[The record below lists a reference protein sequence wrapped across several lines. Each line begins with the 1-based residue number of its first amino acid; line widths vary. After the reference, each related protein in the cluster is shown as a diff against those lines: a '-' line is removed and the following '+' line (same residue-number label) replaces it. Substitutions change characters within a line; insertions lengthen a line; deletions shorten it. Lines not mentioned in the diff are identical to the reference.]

1 MSKQINQ
8 HIVKVL
14 ISVVLLLGLN
24 SQVFAIGTA
33 AGTDV
38 DNTATITFSVGGI
51 PQPPEDSNTETFVVD
66 NRIDI
71 DVTVAATDVP
81 VTPGQVGGPV
91 GSQVPNPPAVLQFTV
106 TNEGNDVQDINLST
120 INNLS
125 GAGVDDFD
133 PTATFIFVE
142 SGANAGYQPAEDT
155 ATFIDELSATAGSN
169 TATVYVVGSIP
180 TGGANGDE
188 TVIALVAE
196 AREGGSAG
204 GTVGAALTQATG
216 ANVAGTVENVF
227 ADGTGT
233 DDANFD
239 AQESDRGTYV
249 IATSAVTVTKSS
261 AVIDDG
267 IAGNPAADLKAIP
280 GATIR
285 YTIAIANTGGSLAVT
300 SIGATDD
307 LDSDVTIVNG
317 DTSSVTF
324 DAGCGGAT
332 SSGFTSPTLTFSV
345 GSIAAGA
352 TCNVSYDVIIN

>member
-1 MSKQINQ
+1 MSKQNIK
-8 HIVKVL
+8 HYLRVL
-14 ISVVLLLGLN
+14 IGVALLAGINTQAL
-24 SQVFAIGTA
+24 AIGTA

-51 PQPPEDSNTETFVVD
+51 PQPPQDSNTETFVVD
-66 NRIDI
+66 NRIDV
-71 DVTVAATDVP
+71 DVTVTATNVP

-91 GSQVPNPPAVLQFTV
+91 GSQLPNPPAVLAFTV
-106 TNEGNDVQDINLST
+106 TNEGNSVQDFELST
-120 INNLS
+120 VEAV
-125 GAGVDDFD
+125 AGDDFD
-133 PTATFIFVE
+133 PTTTFIFVE
-142 SGANAGYQPAEDT
+142 SGANPGYQPAEDT
-155 ATFIDELSATAGSN
+155 ATFIDELSADAGLNSI
-169 TATVYVVGSIP
+169 TVYVIASVP
-180 TGGANGDE
+180 TGLANGNTSD
-188 TVIALVAE
+188 IALVAT

-204 GTVGAALTQATG
+204 GAVGAAITEATG

-227 ADGTGT
+227 ADGAGT
-233 DDANFD
+233 DDAAFN
-239 AQESDRGTYV
+239 ANESDRGTYV

-267 IAGNPAADLKAIP
+267 IAGNPAANLKAIP
-280 GATIR
+280 GATVR

-307 LDSDVTIVNG
+307 LDTDVTIVNG
-317 DTSSVTF
+317 DNSSVTF

-332 SSGFTSPTLTFSV
+332 SSSFTAPTLTFNV